1 MTSIFPHPLI
11 TRAPRVIQTHDLAI
25 ANKWTPTTTHY
36 PDPDCDLVQ
45 TFTKGPLTLAVTWA
59 GEGTFKTILS
69 VDLTTT
75 EATEVKVMI
84 GDGIFN
90 DKNPLHLTGG
100 QDFLEWVTEDI
111 IRDR

>member
-1 MTSIFPHPLI
+1 
-11 TRAPRVIQTHDLAI
+11 
-25 ANKWTPTTTHY
+25 
-36 PDPDCDLVQ
+36 
-45 TFTKGPLTLAVTWA
+45 
-59 GEGTFKTILS
+59 
-69 VDLTTT
+69 
-75 EATEVKVMI
+75 MI